1 MTKFKITVRI
11 TRSLVR
17 VVEVIASSRLRHH
30 SDPVMADAAR
40 FT

>member
-17 VVEVIASSRLRHH
+17 VVEVIASHDTDTIPIR
-30 SDPVMADAAR
+30 
-40 FT
+40 

>member
-17 VVEVIASSRLRHH
+17 VVEVIASSRHIHH